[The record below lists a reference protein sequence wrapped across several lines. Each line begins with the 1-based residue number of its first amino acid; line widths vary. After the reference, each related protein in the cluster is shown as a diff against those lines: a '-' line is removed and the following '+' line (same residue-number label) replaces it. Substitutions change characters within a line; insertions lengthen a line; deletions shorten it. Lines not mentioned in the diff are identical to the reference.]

1 MNNILLI
8 LTVILSVIVL
18 GLILAHILLTASK
31 NKKGEKNDK
40 N

>member
-31 NKKGEKNDK
+31 NKKGEKK
-40 N
+40 